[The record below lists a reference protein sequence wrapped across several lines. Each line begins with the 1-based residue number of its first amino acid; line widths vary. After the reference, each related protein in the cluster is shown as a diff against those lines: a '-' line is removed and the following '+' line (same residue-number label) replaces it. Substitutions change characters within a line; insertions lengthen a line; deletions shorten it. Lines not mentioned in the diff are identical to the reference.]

1 VSDWRP
7 KLVFKLGFRGHVALN
22 LQEKTPRVLDFVTQL
37 SVLAEPFDPILA
49 IGLQRIPQ
57 WLCQSPSTAASEISR
72 PELRPGLMTDGRESL
87 RLSPPAS
94 FGASIHSFGVQM
106 ITWNPSALRLQLAG
120 MSIQPLP

>member
-57 WLCQSPSTAASEISR
+57 WLCQSPSTAASEISKTGVA
-72 PELRPGLMTDGRESL
+72 PGLDDGWQGI
-87 RLSPPAS
+87 SPFVTAGTHE
-94 FGASIHSFGVQM
+94 GAPRATF
-106 ITWNPSALRLQLAG
+106 
-120 MSIQPLP
+120 

>member
-57 WLCQSPSTAASEISR
+57 WLCQATNSTAHSWFSPILAKSFRITAIRILAKLVSST
-72 PELRPGLMTDGRESL
+72 LRRGRGIAWMSSL
-87 RLSPPAS
+87 
-94 FGASIHSFGVQM
+94 
-106 ITWNPSALRLQLAG
+106 ALR
-120 MSIQPLP
+120 I